1 MAIKI
6 KFNNSINPSLQ
17 VKDNAYVS
25 EKTNDVVMGT
35 PQLIGEIIDVGVD
48 YISVN
53 DNASWVFDPLK
64 TWFLLFAKPIEIN
77 ESGLKGYYADVT
89 FKNSSKT
96 YAELFAI
103 SSEIVP
109 SSK

>member
-6 KFNNSINPSLQ
+6 KLGNSINPSLQ
-17 VKDNAYVS
+17 VGDNAYAS
-25 EKTNDVVMGT
+25 EVTDSVIADT
-35 PQLIGEIIDVGVD
+35 PELIGDIIDVGAD
-48 YISVN
+48 FISVE
-53 DNASWVFDPLK
+53 DNATWTFDPLK
-64 TWFLLFAKPIEIN
+64 TWFLLFAKPIGIN

-89 FKNSSKT
+89 FKNESKK

>member
-6 KFNNSINPSLQ
+6 KLDNSINPSLQ
-17 VKDNAYVS
+17 VKDNAYAS
-25 EKTNDVVMGT
+25 EVTNSVIADT
-35 PQLIGEIIDVGVD
+35 PQLIGEIVDVGVN
-48 YISVN
+48 YISV
-53 DNASWVFDPLK
+53 DDTGAWIFDPLK
-64 TWFLLFAKPIEIN
+64 TWFLLFAKPIEVN
-77 ESGLKGYYADVT
+77 ESSLKGYYADVT
-89 FKNSSKT
+89 FKNESKK

>member
-6 KFNNSINPSLQ
+6 KLGNSINPSLQ
-17 VKDNAYVS
+17 VGDNAYVS
-25 EKTNDVVMGT
+25 EVTNSVIADT
-35 PQLIGEIIDVGVD
+35 PELIGEIIDVGMD

-53 DNASWVFDPLK
+53 DNAAWTFDTTK
-64 TWFLLFAKPIEIN
+64 TWFLLFAKPISIN
-77 ESGLKGYYADVT
+77 ESSLKGYYADVT
-89 FKNSSKT
+89 FKNESKK

-103 SSEIVP
+103 SSEIAL